1 MATNGL
7 GTLAVY
13 LTADTGGLNRGLAKA
28 GQMIGS
34 FKGLLLGALGVGG
47 VGLLAKQSIEAYG
60 IQERNEKK
68 LGAVLKATG
77 YAAGFSLGELKKYA
91 SELQEMTE
99 YGDEA
104 NLTTMGI
111 LATFRNIKGDTFRDA
126 TAAALDMATV
136 LGQSADSAAMMI
148 GKALNDP
155 AEGISKL
162 SRSGVTFSKEQEAAI
177 KKLVSEG
184 KTYEAQMIM
193 LKELQMEFGGAAKA
207 AAESTQ
213 GRLKQLSNAMGDLKE
228 GIGAVIVETISLGST
243 ANGVTSSI
251 GGWASYLRDNAAELG
266 FMFQSVFID
275 IMAGFKA
282 ILALGNLPILNP
294 LITGIQNAGTLV
306 LWLGESWIRIWDN
319 MGDIAV
325 AVAKDLLHNVL
336 LIPTQILNAFVLLG
350 EAIWK
355 ALMNP
360 AKAKEAFTGMFEGIL
375 NKAIEDVSA
384 IGRNTDKA
392 FAKAKIEPPELKD
405 IEFGSMSKV
414 WDEWA
419 KIEDDRLN
427 KQAGLEKNYLAEIE
441 KTRKENEQKTPGS
454 DKKETAIEPLKN
466 NFAERADTALSGSIE
481 AYRARFSGQD
491 NILKATL
498 KVNEKIAV
506 ASEET
511 ANATKQMAQNQ
522 YDEAKV

>member
-1 MATNGL
+1 MATKGL

-91 SELQEMTE
+91 SELQEITE

-111 LATFRNIKGDTFRDA
+111 LATFRNIKGDAFKEA
-126 TAAALDMATV
+126 TTAALDMATV

-155 AEGISKL
+155 VKGISKL

-184 KTYEAQMIM
+184 KTYEAQLIM

-213 GRLKQLSNAMGDLKE
+213 GRLNQLSGAIGDLKE
-228 GIGAVIVETISLGST
+228 GLGAVIIKTLTLGDT
-243 ANGVTSSI
+243 AHGVTTTVLD
-251 GGWASYLRDNAAELG
+251 WANSLSDNAAELG

-275 IMAGFKA
+275 LMAGFKA

-294 LITGIQNAGTLV
+294 IITGIQNAGTLV

-325 AVAKDLLHNVL
+325 AVAKDLLHNML
-336 LIPTQILNAFVLLG
+336 LIPSLIVNMFTTAFKAVKELAGDTMKAVNSLQTQ
-350 EAIWK
+350 
-355 ALMNP
+355 
-360 AKAKEAFTGMFEGIL
+360 
-375 NKAIEDVSA
+375 
-384 IGRNTDKA
+384 
-392 FAKAKIEPPELKD
+392 
-405 IEFGSMSKV
+405 
-414 WDEWA
+414 
-419 KIEDDRLN
+419 
-427 KQAGLEKNYLAEIE
+427 
-441 KTRKENEQKTPGS
+441 
-454 DKKETAIEPLKN
+454 
-466 NFAERADTALSGSIE
+466 
-481 AYRARFSGQD
+481 
-491 NILKATL
+491 
-498 KVNEKIAV
+498 
-506 ASEET
+506 
-511 ANATKQMAQNQ
+511 
-522 YDEAKV
+522 